1 MRDVVTDL
9 AALEKKM
16 AEVAAASKAM
26 DGLIVSAKDRPWAE
40 IVAEKAPYYAKRIT
54 LFEGYRARELAKMET
69 ARAAGVAIKIVL
81 PDGGVRAGVKG
92 VTTPFDVA
100 NEISKSLAKKCVVA
114 KVDGDTWDL
123 HRPLEGDC
131 ALSLHSFDDAEG
143 RDVSCSRA
151 TGRAR
156 AVWSPAWTS
165 DRMEQ
170 STGSCRRSGPCAM
183 RSLDN
188 AEGGIVTRS
197 RRGGAPCP
205 CLCARP
211 ATTRWLLPHAPCARR
226 LPPQAPCYDTLI
238 MPSMCCA
245 LLPDQ
250 PHLYPS
256 QHKSLPSPFPSRL
269 PDLLALE
276 CTLAGAG
283 PRARIRRRPDD
294 RPRPGGGLL
303 LRLLHGREDAA
314 G

>member
-1 MRDVVTDL
+1 MSDVVTDL

-151 TGRAR
+151 FHVG
-156 AVWSPAWTS
+156 PAL
-165 DRMEQ
+165 
-170 STGSCRRSGPCAM
+170 SGP
-183 RSLDN
+183 
-188 AEGGIVTRS
+188 
-197 RRGGAPCP
+197 
-205 CLCARP
+205 
-211 ATTRWLLPHAPCARR
+211 
-226 LPPQAPCYDTLI
+226 
-238 MPSMCCA
+238 
-245 LLPDQ
+245 
-250 PHLYPS
+250 
-256 QHKSLPSPFPSRL
+256 
-269 PDLLALE
+269 
-276 CTLAGAG
+276 
-283 PRARIRRRPDD
+283 
-294 RPRPGGGLL
+294 
-303 LRLLHGREDAA
+303 LHGRVTAWSRVAA
-314 G
+314 AEAGLAPCGHSTMQRMGL